1 MSCSC
6 KGKTLD
12 ELSRGESGVVLR
24 VEGDPGLK
32 KKVLGMGLVP
42 GTPFRLERKGPL
54 NDPIGVRFRGFELS
68 LRLVEAQAIQ
78 VRKNCAG
85 CVGGG
90 L

>member
-1 MSCSC
+1 MNCTC
-6 KGKTLD
+6 KGKRLN
-12 ELSRGESGVVLR
+12 ELMLGESGVVLR
-24 VEGDPGLK
+24 VEGDPDLK
-32 KKVLGMGLVP
+32 KKVLDMGLVP

-68 LRLVEAQAIQ
+68 LRLAEAQAVH